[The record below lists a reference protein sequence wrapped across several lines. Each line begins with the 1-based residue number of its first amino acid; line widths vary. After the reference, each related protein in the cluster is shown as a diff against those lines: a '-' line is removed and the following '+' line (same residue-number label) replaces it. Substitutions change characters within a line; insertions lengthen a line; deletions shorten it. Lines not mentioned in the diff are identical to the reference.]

1 MTKTQISYFLE
12 VAKCLNFS
20 KAAENLYVSQP
31 AVSKQIALMEAELG
45 FPLFDRTNKVIRLT
59 ESGTAMQSLLSR
71 YDRDLDALIA
81 RLQSHSSSPISG
93 TLRIGCRA
101 SWNMAPFYRELR
113 QLFASWPEI
122 SISLIGYESG
132 ELLPRLRSG
141 DLDFALIYQAEVENR
156 PEFISVPYAAPGFEL
171 LYSADFI
178 NTPDVPVT
186 LADFSDMDFLYI
198 DSHIGELI
206 RQHAQKLCESYG
218 FLPHFRSCRSM
229 SCALMEINC
238 NCGVMLTDTWELSH
252 TNSVYHSLPLS
263 GSITVSLVHSSKAA
277 SPLSDFFLTE
287 LQHHLSFMQGPDSPT
302 DGLRGSDTII
312 L

>member
-31 AVSKQIALMEAELG
+31 AVSKQIALMESELG

-59 ESGTAMQSLLSR
+59 ESGIAMQSLLSR
-71 YDRDLDALIA
+71 YDRDLESLIA
-81 RLQSHSSSPISG
+81 HLQAHSSSPVHG

-101 SWNMAPFYRELR
+101 SWNMASFYRDIR
-113 QLFASWPEI
+113 QLFSAWPEI
-122 SISLIGYESG
+122 NISLTGYESG
-132 ELLPRLRSG
+132 ELLPRLRAG
-141 DLDFALIYQAEVENR
+141 ELDFALIYQAEVENR

-178 NTPDVPVT
+178 NAPDVPVT
-186 LADFSDMDFLYI
+186 LADFADMDFLYI

-206 RQHAQKLCESYG
+206 RQHAQNLCESYG

-238 NCGVMLTDTWELSH
+238 NCGVMLTDTWERSH
-252 TNSVYHSLPLS
+252 TNSAYHSLPLS
-263 GSITVSLVHSSKAA
+263 GSVAVSLVRSSKAA
-277 SPLSDFFLTE
+277 SPLSDFFLAE
-287 LQHHLSFMQGPDSPT
+287 LQNHRAFAPDPDSAV
-302 DGLRGSDTII
+302 
-312 L
+312 